1 MSKFFQKN
9 ETILFLILLLLLVFL
24 SFYNPQFYS
33 IQNINSILRS
43 SSTVMIVA
51 FGMTILL
58 TSGEV
63 DLSVGALLSFVTVI
77 VMDVINISGSLFL
90 GFLSVFIFC
99 FLIGLINGL
108 VRTVLNVNSL
118 IGTLAMMLILQGSVY
133 IYSMAAIYNTHLI
146 PAFTFIG
153 QGFVYNVPMPVII
166 MLVILPIFVFLLNY
180 TRYGRYFTAIGSNP
194 FSSNLSGINNN
205 RYKLIGFI
213 ITSLLVGIAG
223 IILASLMDTGQQ
235 GSAKGFELIVIAAV
249 LLGGTSF
256 KGGSGTILGTILGI
270 LILKVIDNGIILMSI
285 PQEFQLVVP
294 GVILILAVYFDTLR
308 KEKMDNNFKS
318 LTLKNIK
325 KEFPGVL
332 ALDDVSLEAKAGSV
346 HALMGENGAGKSTLI
361 KILAGA
367 YNKDH
372 GTILFDDKEVNID
385 NPNDSLNLG
394 IKVVYQE
401 IALIP
406 EFTVGENIFL
416 KNFL

>member
-1 MSKFFQKN
+1 
-9 ETILFLILLLLLVFL
+9 
-24 SFYNPQFYS
+24 
-33 IQNINSILRS
+33 
-43 SSTVMIVA
+43 MIVA

-90 GFLSVFIFC
+90 GFTSVFIFC
-99 FLIGLINGL
+99 FFIGLINGL

-153 QGFVYNVPMPVII
+153 QGFVYSIPMPVII

-205 RYKLIGFI
+205 KYKLIGFI
-213 ITSLLVGIAG
+213 ITSLLVGVAG

-270 LILKVIDNGIILMSI
+270 LILKIIDNGIILMSI

-308 KEKMDNNFKS
+308 KEK
-318 LTLKNIK
+318 
-325 KEFPGVL
+325 
-332 ALDDVSLEAKAGSV
+332 
-346 HALMGENGAGKSTLI
+346 NG
-361 KILAGA
+361 
-367 YNKDH
+367 
-372 GTILFDDKEVNID
+372 
-385 NPNDSLNLG
+385 
-394 IKVVYQE
+394 
-401 IALIP
+401 
-406 EFTVGENIFL
+406 
-416 KNFL
+416 

>member
-153 QGFVYNVPMPVII
+153 QGFVYNIPMPVII

-308 KEKMDNNFKS
+308 KEK
-318 LTLKNIK
+318 
-325 KEFPGVL
+325 
-332 ALDDVSLEAKAGSV
+332 
-346 HALMGENGAGKSTLI
+346 NG
-361 KILAGA
+361 
-367 YNKDH
+367 
-372 GTILFDDKEVNID
+372 
-385 NPNDSLNLG
+385 
-394 IKVVYQE
+394 
-401 IALIP
+401 
-406 EFTVGENIFL
+406 
-416 KNFL
+416 